1 MSMSRI
7 SELFTELTDTELIEN
22 RLQPMKVFA

>member
-22 RLQPMKVFA
+22 HLQPMKVFA